1 MSGSG
6 AREQSGRAD
15 GDAVSLAEAVLPG
28 TPSMVV
34 DAYATLAERAK
45 TRSFGLIEDDVVVLD
60 TETTGLSVQDNEL
73 IEISAARL
81 RGRDVIDRFDTFVHP
96 SGLIPSEITQ
106 LTHITNADVAHAP
119 TAEEAVAELETFVGG
134 SPVIAHNATFDRSFI
149 EAVKGGVRVSDVWVD
164 SLALSRIALP
174 RLSSHKLSFMADVF
188 GCASVSHRACDDVD
202 ALCGVWRILLCA
214 LADLPRGLM
223 RRLADMHPDVAWSY
237 RPIFSFLAGED
248 QGALF
253 SLPAARAD
261 LLRSDRSDERT
272 DADDLPGLS
281 LPSSEDI
288 EADFAPGGLVNRMY
302 PGYEPRAEQVQMAIE
317 VRDALATSTH
327 RVIEAGTGVGK
338 SIAYLVPFAEAAKRN
353 NITVGVATKS
363 NNLADQ
369 LMYHELPRLAREL
382 PGGLSFCALKGYDHY
397 PCLRKL
403 ERLARAEEIH
413 TERDPADTLTA
424 IAVLYAFACQSP
436 TGDLDGLGIRWRS
449 VNRVDLTTSSRE
461 CARRLCP
468 FFPDACL
475 VHGARRR
482 AARADVVV
490 TNHSL
495 LFRNVAAGGKILPPI
510 RHWVVDEAHSVE
522 KEARRQWALTVSA
535 DESRALFERLGNER
549 SGALGQVTRDLARSD
564 AATLFMGLTAK
575 ATSTANRASL
585 AMAALFDAVR
595 DLARSRRS
603 GGGYDNANM
612 WIGKDLRQSPAWDE
626 FADAA
631 ATALDALDEADKN
644 LKSLVETVGAEKPD
658 VVVDVADSER
668 RMKEMK
674 DALALIASGT
684 DERYVF
690 SCQVNR
696 RLKAGGESLTAER
709 LDIGEALA
717 EQWLPEVHTAV
728 FSSAT
733 MTVSENFDHF
743 NHAVGL
749 DRLPKGSARALH
761 LDSSYDFER
770 NMAVVVAGDVPD
782 PRDRDAYLKALTQ
795 LLVDVHLAMDGSTL
809 TLFTNRRDM
818 EDLYDRVEPVLKE
831 RGLELN
837 CQLRGTSAK
846 RLRDRFISEKSSSL
860 FALKTFW
867 EGFDASGDTLRCV
880 IIPKLPFASPTDP
893 LSCERGAREDRA
905 WARYALPEAVLE
917 VKQAAG
923 RLIRSSSDMG
933 VLVLADSRLVSKGY
947 GKKFLTSL
955 PTGYQR
961 IESGQVGRYL
971 ELWRASHERKKP
983 RDKVKRNA

>member
-1 MSGSG
+1 MTMTISGGSSDPK
-6 AREQSGRAD
+6 AAPMAMA
-15 GDAVSLAEAVLPG
+15 DAVMPG
-28 TPSMVV
+28 TPSIVV
-34 DAYATLAERAK
+34 DAYATLAERAA

-81 RGRDVIDRFDTFVHP
+81 RGREVVDRFDTFVHP
-96 SGLIPSEITQ
+96 SGLIPPEIVQ
-106 LTHITNADVAHAP
+106 LTHITNADVADAP
-119 TAEEAVAELETFVGG
+119 SAEDAVAALEEFVGG

-149 EAVKGGVRVSDVWVD
+149 EAVKGGVRVSDIWID

-174 RLSSHKLSFMADVF
+174 RLSSHKLSFIAELF

-202 ALCGVWRILLCA
+202 ALCGVWRILLTA
-214 LADLPRGLM
+214 LSDLPAGLM
-223 RRLADMHPDVAWSY
+223 RRLADMHPDVSWSY

-248 QGALF
+248 QGAVF
-253 SLPAARAD
+253 SLSAARAD
-261 LLRSDRSDERT
+261 LLRADMPTERV
-272 DADDLPGLS
+272 DADELPALK
-281 LPSSEDI
+281 LPSREEI
-288 EADFAPGGLVNRMY
+288 ETSFTPGGLVNRMY
-302 PGYEPRAEQVQMAIE
+302 PGYEPRAEQVQMAAE

-338 SIAYLVPFAEAAKRN
+338 SIAYLVPFTEAAKRN
-353 NITVGVATKS
+353 NITVGIATKS

-369 LMYHELPRLAREL
+369 LIYHELPRLAREL

-403 ERLARAEEIH
+403 ERLSRASEIH
-413 TERDPADTLTA
+413 TTKDPADTLTA

-449 VNRVDLTTSSRE
+449 VNRADLTTSSRE

-468 FFPDACL
+468 FFPDKCL

-482 AARADVVV
+482 AARSDVVV

-495 LFRNVAAGGKILPPI
+495 LFRNVTAGGKILPPI

-549 SGALGQVTRDLARSD
+549 TGALGQVTRDLAHSD

-575 ATSTANRASL
+575 ATVTVGRASV
-585 AMAALFDAVR
+585 AMAALFDGVR
-595 DLARSRRS
+595 DLARSGRS
-603 GGGYDNANM
+603 DGGYDQANI
-612 WIGKDLRQSPAWDE
+612 WIGHDLRQSMAWDE
-626 FADAA
+626 FAPIAN
-631 ATALDALDEADKN
+631 TALDALDEADKN
-644 LKSLVETVGAEKPD
+644 LVSLVETVAAEKPD
-658 VVVDVADSER
+658 LVVDVADGER

-674 DALALIASGT
+674 DALALIAAGT

-717 EQWLPEVHTAV
+717 EQWLPEVHTAI

-733 MTVSENFDHF
+733 MTVSESFDHF
-743 NHAVGL
+743 NHAIGL
-749 DRLPKGSARALH
+749 DRLAKGSSKTLH

-782 PRDRDAYLKALTQ
+782 PRNRDAYLDVLTK
-795 LLVDVHLAMDGSTL
+795 LLVDVHTAMGGSTL

-818 EDLYDRVEPVLKE
+818 EELYKRVEPELK
-831 RGLELN
+831 RAGLELN

-846 RLRDRFISEKSSSL
+846 RLRDRFIAEKSSSL
-860 FALKTFW
+860 FALKAFW

-880 IIPKLPFASPTDP
+880 VIPKLPFASPTDP
-893 LSCERGAREDRA
+893 LSCERDVREDRA
-905 WARYALPEAVLE
+905 WARYSLPEAVLE

-923 RLIRSSSDMG
+923 RLIRSSTDMG

-961 IESGQVGRYL
+961 IESASIGRYL
-971 ELWRASHERKKP
+971 ELWRGSHER
-983 RDKVKRNA
+983 